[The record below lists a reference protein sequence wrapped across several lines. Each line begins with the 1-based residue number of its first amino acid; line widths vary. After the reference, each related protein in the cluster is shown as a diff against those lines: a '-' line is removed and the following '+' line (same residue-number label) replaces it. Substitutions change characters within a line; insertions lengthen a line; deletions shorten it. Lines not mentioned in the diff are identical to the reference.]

1 MKKQLE
7 LFNELLSRVNP
18 NFFYTCEFWE
28 HRIKLQGT
36 YSKTKDEE
44 LSKLDGFTKSVD
56 AENNWMVFEKG
67 EYLKSNLFEII
78 LTDYEIQR
86 S

>member
-7 LFNELLSRVNP
+7 IFNELLTQVSP
-18 NFFYTCEFWE
+18 SLFYTCEFWE

-44 LSKLDGFTKSVD
+44 LSKLDGFAKRVD
-56 AENNWMVFEKG
+56 VVNNWMVFEKG
-67 EYLKSNLFEII
+67 EYLKSNYIEIV
-78 LTDYEIQR
+78 LTDYEV
-86 S
+86 